1 MMRRSLALRA
11 QTDHENDVPER
22 KRATLAISQ
31 ANDSGVFEGYA
42 SVFGMMDSGGDVIMP
57 GAFAASL
64 QKRGAAG
71 VKMLWQH
78 QASEPI
84 GVWIEIIE
92 DQCGLRVRGRLDL
105 SVARAREALSLLRSG
120 AVDGLSIGFRTR
132 HARTEKKNGVRKLF
146 EIDLWEISVVTFPML
161 TQARIDS
168 VKRNWARTSTSID
181 DLRMKMARLRAHRA
195 TTNLE
200 RKLRLLATG
209 GGGSSAATSNLEMAS
224 QLWR

>member
-22 KRATLAISQ
+22 KRATLAVSQ

-84 GVWIEIIE
+84 GVWTEIIE
-92 DQCGLRVRGRLDL
+92 DRRGLRVRGRLDL
-105 SVARAREALSLLRSG
+105 SVARAREALSLLRFG
-120 AVDGLSIGFRTR
+120 AVDGLSIGFRTTR
-132 HARTEKKNGVRKLF
+132 ARTDKKNGVRKLF

-168 VKRNWARTSTSID
+168 VKRKWTGASTSID
-181 DLRMKMARLRAHRA
+181 ALRMKLARLRANRA
-195 TTNLE
+195 AANFE
-200 RKLRLLATG
+200 SKLQLLAQVVEG
-209 GGGSSAATSNLEMAS
+209 HPP
-224 QLWR
+224 R